1 MKVTND
7 ICPVM
12 SFTEMFGGKWK
23 LIIINTIRTRG
34 VIRFGQLA
42 ISIPNISRKVL
53 TDQLK
58 SLENDNLLVRKQYQ
72 QIPPKVEYS
81 LTEFGAS
88 VIPIL
93 KSFSDWN
100 KKNSRTISLKLNK
113 NFEESRIR

>member
-58 SLENDNLLVRKQYQ
+58 SLENDRLLVRKQYQ

-81 LTEFGAS
+81 LTK
-88 VIPIL
+88 
-93 KSFSDWN
+93 KSESLYTVFKTIEDWV
-100 KKNSRTISLKLNK
+100 KQS
-113 NFEESRIR
+113 

>member
-81 LTEFGAS
+81 LTK
-88 VIPIL
+88 
-93 KSFSDWN
+93 KSEGLYTVFKTIEDWV
-100 KKNSRTISLKLNK
+100 KQS
-113 NFEESRIR
+113 